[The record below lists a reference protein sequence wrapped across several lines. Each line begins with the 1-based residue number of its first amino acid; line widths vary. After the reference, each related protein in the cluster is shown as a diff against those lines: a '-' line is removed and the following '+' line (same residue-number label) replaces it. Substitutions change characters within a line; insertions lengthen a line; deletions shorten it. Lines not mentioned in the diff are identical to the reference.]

1 MERKAWH
8 TWGKRL
14 LTLLF
19 VVLIPVLLYSL
30 ARNLDWNEV
39 RQSLLA
45 YKPGTLAVGLVLA
58 FTSYLAFASYDLLGR
73 AYTGHH
79 LPARQVLPV
88 AFVCYAFNLNFTTW
102 VGGVALRYRLYSR
115 LGLDTPTITRILTLG
130 LLTNWVGYMLLAGSV
145 FALRLVKLPENW
157 AVGATGLQLIGIALL
172 ALALG
177 YLLAC
182 GFAKRRTWSLRGHE
196 LTLPSLRLALCQVAL
211 GMSNWALMAA
221 LIYWLLPHD
230 LFYPSILGILLI
242 SCVAGVVAH
251 IPAGLGVLEAV
262 FLALLHGQL
271 GQGSLVAALLGY
283 RTLYYLI
290 PLLVALVIYLVLENA
305 PRPCANVARPPC
317 ARPDEGPGPGGVR
330 CVFLCAVD
338 ARQPGE
344 HPGAGRGLRR
354 AHPLLQRRGKACGAA
369 HLLQLQQHARRSYR
383 LVVQQREQGHAQY
396 PEALRRPLRRWQRR

>member
-19 VVLIPVLLYSL
+19 LVLIPVLLYTL

-39 RQSLLA
+39 RHSLLA
-45 YKPGTLAVGLVLA
+45 YTPGTLAVGLGLA
-58 FTSYLAFASYDLLGR
+58 FTSYLVFASYDLLGR

-79 LPARQVLPV
+79 LPTRQVLPV

-102 VGGVALRYRLYSR
+102 VGGVALRYRLYGR

-130 LLTNWVGYMLLAGSV
+130 LLTNWIGYLLLAGTV
-145 FALRLVKLPENW
+145 FALRLVKLPESW
-157 AVGATGLQLIGIALL
+157 AVGTAGLQLIGVVLL
-172 ALALG
+172 ALAAG

-182 GFAKRRTWSLRGHE
+182 GFAKRRTWSLRRHE

-211 GMSNWALMAA
+211 GTSNWALMAA
-221 LIYWLLPHD
+221 LIHWLLPHE
-230 LFYPSILGILLI
+230 LFYPSVLGILLI

-290 PLLVALVIYLVLENA
+290 PLLLALVVYLVLEK
-305 PRPCANVARPPC
+305 
-317 ARPDEGPGPGGVR
+317 
-330 CVFLCAVD
+330 
-338 ARQPGE
+338 
-344 HPGAGRGLRR
+344 R
-354 AHPLLQRRGKACGAA
+354 AKTMRLRGKA
-369 HLLQLQQHARRSYR
+369 
-383 LVVQQREQGHAQY
+383 
-396 PEALRRPLRRWQRR
+396 ALRKT

>member
-1 MERKAWH
+1 MKHKAWH

-19 VVLIPVLLYSL
+19 IVLIPALLYML

-39 RQSLLA
+39 RQSLVA
-45 YKPGTLAVGLVLA
+45 YKPSTLIIGLGLA
-58 FTSYLAFASYDLLGR
+58 LCSYLTFAGYDLLAR

-102 VGGVALRYRLYSR
+102 VGGVALRYRLYGR
-115 LGLDTPTITRILTLG
+115 LGLDTGTITKILTLG
-130 LLTNWVGYMLLAGSV
+130 LLTNWMGYMLLAGTV

-157 AVGATGLQLIGIALL
+157 AVGVTGLQMIGFLL
-172 ALALG
+172 LGVALA

-182 GFAKRRTWSLRGHE
+182 GFAKRRTWRVREHE
-196 LTLPSLRLALCQVAL
+196 ITLPSLRLALCQVAL
-211 GMSNWALMAA
+211 GASNWALMAA
-221 LIYWLLPHD
+221 LIYWLLPGD

-290 PLLVALVIYLVLENA
+290 PLVLAVITYLILEK
-305 PRPCANVARPPC
+305 RAR
-317 ARPDEGPGPGGVR
+317 AM
-330 CVFLCAVD
+330 
-338 ARQPGE
+338 RQRGE
-344 HPGAGRGLRR
+344 ATLR
-354 AHPLLQRRGKACGAA
+354 KT
-369 HLLQLQQHARRSYR
+369 
-383 LVVQQREQGHAQY
+383 
-396 PEALRRPLRRWQRR
+396 

>member
-1 MERKAWH
+1 MKHKAWH

-19 VVLIPVLLYSL
+19 IVLIPALLYML

-39 RQSLLA
+39 RQSLVA
-45 YKPGTLAVGLVLA
+45 YKPSTLIIGLGLA
-58 FTSYLAFASYDLLGR
+58 LCSYLTFASYDLLAR

-102 VGGVALRYRLYSR
+102 VGGVALRYRLYGR
-115 LGLDTPTITRILTLG
+115 LGLDTGTITKILTLG
-130 LLTNWVGYMLLAGSV
+130 LLTNWMGYMLLAGTV

-157 AVGATGLQLIGIALL
+157 AVGVTGLQMIGFLL
-172 ALALG
+172 LGVALA

-182 GFAKRRTWSLRGHE
+182 GFAKRRTWRVREHE
-196 LTLPSLRLALCQVAL
+196 ITLPSLRLALCQVAL
-211 GMSNWALMAA
+211 GASNWALMAA
-221 LIYWLLPHD
+221 LIYWLLPGH

-290 PLLVALVIYLVLENA
+290 PLLLAVITYLVLEK
-305 PRPCANVARPPC
+305 RAR
-317 ARPDEGPGPGGVR
+317 AM
-330 CVFLCAVD
+330 
-338 ARQPGE
+338 RQRGE
-344 HPGAGRGLRR
+344 ATLR
-354 AHPLLQRRGKACGAA
+354 KT
-369 HLLQLQQHARRSYR
+369 
-383 LVVQQREQGHAQY
+383 
-396 PEALRRPLRRWQRR
+396 

>member
-1 MERKAWH
+1 MKHTSWR

-14 LTLLF
+14 MTLLF
-19 VVLIPVLLYSL
+19 LVLIPTLLYLL

-45 YKPGTLAVGLVLA
+45 YRPGTLVIGLVLA
-58 FTSYLAFASYDLLGR
+58 FASYLTFASYDLLGR

-102 VGGVALRYRLYSR
+102 VGGVALRYRLYGR

-130 LLTNWVGYMLLAGSV
+130 LLTNWVGYMLLAGTV
-145 FALRLVKLPENW
+145 FALGLVELPKTW
-157 AVGATGLQLIGIALL
+157 AVGATGLRLIGVLL
-172 ALALG
+172 LVFALG

-182 GFAKRRTWSLRGHE
+182 AFAKRRTWSLRGHE
-196 LTLPSLRLALCQVAL
+196 LTLPSLHLALCQVAL
-211 GMSNWALMAA
+211 GASNWALMAA
-221 LIYWLLPHD
+221 LIHWLLPHE

-262 FLALLHGQL
+262 FLALLHGQI

-290 PLLVALVIYLVLENA
+290 PLLLALVVYLVLEK
-305 PRPCANVARPPC
+305 RAR
-317 ARPDEGPGPGGVR
+317 AM
-330 CVFLCAVD
+330 
-338 ARQPGE
+338 RQ
-344 HPGAGRGLRR
+344 RD
-354 AHPLLQRRGKACGAA
+354 KA
-369 HLLQLQQHARRSYR
+369 
-383 LVVQQREQGHAQY
+383 
-396 PEALRRPLRRWQRR
+396 ALRKT

>member
-45 YKPGTLAVGLVLA
+45 YKPGTLAVGLLLA
-58 FTSYLAFASYDLLGR
+58 FTSYLVFASYDLLGR
-73 AYTGHH
+73 AYTGHP

-145 FALRLVKLPENW
+145 FALRLVKLPESW

-172 ALALG
+172 AVALG

-221 LIYWLLPHD
+221 LIHWLLPHD

-271 GQGSLVAALLGY
+271 GQGTLVAALLGY

-290 PLLVALVIYLVLENA
+290 PLLLALVIYLVLEKRA
-305 PRPCANVARPPC
+305 KT
-317 ARPDEGPGPGGVR
+317 
-330 CVFLCAVD
+330 L
-338 ARQPGE
+338 RQ
-344 HPGAGRGLRR
+344 RG
-354 AHPLLQRRGKACGAA
+354 
-369 HLLQLQQHARRSYR
+369 
-383 LVVQQREQGHAQY
+383 
-396 PEALRRPLRRWQRR
+396 

>member
-1 MERKAWH
+1 MKHKAWH

-19 VVLIPVLLYSL
+19 IVLIPALLYML

-39 RQSLLA
+39 RQSLVA
-45 YKPGTLAVGLVLA
+45 YKPSTLIIGLGLA
-58 FTSYLAFASYDLLGR
+58 LCSYLTFASYDLLAR

-102 VGGVALRYRLYSR
+102 VGGVALRYRLYGR
-115 LGLDTPTITRILTLG
+115 LGLDTGTITQILTLG
-130 LLTNWVGYMLLAGSV
+130 LLTNWMGYMLLAGTV

-157 AVGATGLQLIGIALL
+157 AVGVTGLQMIGFLL
-172 ALALG
+172 LGVTLA

-182 GFAKRRTWSLRGHE
+182 GFAKRRTWKVREHE
-196 LTLPSLRLALCQVAL
+196 ITLPSLRLALCQVAL
-211 GMSNWALMAA
+211 GASNWALMAA
-221 LIYWLLPHD
+221 LIYWLLPGD

-290 PLLVALVIYLVLENA
+290 PLLLAVITYLVLEK
-305 PRPCANVARPPC
+305 RAR
-317 ARPDEGPGPGGVR
+317 AM
-330 CVFLCAVD
+330 
-338 ARQPGE
+338 RQRGE
-344 HPGAGRGLRR
+344 ATLR
-354 AHPLLQRRGKACGAA
+354 KT
-369 HLLQLQQHARRSYR
+369 
-383 LVVQQREQGHAQY
+383 
-396 PEALRRPLRRWQRR
+396 

>member
-1 MERKAWH
+1 MKHKAWH

-19 VVLIPVLLYSL
+19 IVLIPALLYML

-39 RQSLLA
+39 RQSLVA
-45 YKPGTLAVGLVLA
+45 YKPSTLIIGLGLA
-58 FTSYLAFASYDLLGR
+58 LCSYLTFAGYDLLAR

-102 VGGVALRYRLYSR
+102 VGGVALRYRLYGR
-115 LGLDTPTITRILTLG
+115 LGLDTGTITKILTLG
-130 LLTNWVGYMLLAGSV
+130 LLTNWMGYMLLAGTV

-157 AVGATGLQLIGIALL
+157 AVGVTGLQMIGFLL
-172 ALALG
+172 LGVALA

-182 GFAKRRTWSLRGHE
+182 GFAKRRTWRVREHE
-196 LTLPSLRLALCQVAL
+196 ITLPSLRLALCQVAL
-211 GMSNWALMAA
+211 GASNWALMAA
-221 LIYWLLPHD
+221 LIYWLLPGD

-290 PLLVALVIYLVLENA
+290 PLLMAVITYLILEK
-305 PRPCANVARPPC
+305 RAR
-317 ARPDEGPGPGGVR
+317 AM
-330 CVFLCAVD
+330 
-338 ARQPGE
+338 RQRGE
-344 HPGAGRGLRR
+344 ATLR
-354 AHPLLQRRGKACGAA
+354 KT
-369 HLLQLQQHARRSYR
+369 
-383 LVVQQREQGHAQY
+383 
-396 PEALRRPLRRWQRR
+396 

>member
-1 MERKAWH
+1 MKHTSWR

-14 LTLLF
+14 MTLLF
-19 VVLIPVLLYSL
+19 LVLIPTLLYLL

-45 YKPGTLAVGLVLA
+45 YRPGTLVIGLVLA
-58 FTSYLAFASYDLLGR
+58 FASYLTFASYDLLGR

-102 VGGVALRYRLYSR
+102 VGGVALRYRLYGR

-130 LLTNWVGYMLLAGSV
+130 LLTNWVGYMLLAGTV
-145 FALRLVKLPENW
+145 FALGLVELPKTW
-157 AVGATGLQLIGIALL
+157 AVGATGLRLIGVLL
-172 ALALG
+172 LVFALG

-182 GFAKRRTWSLRGHE
+182 AFAKRRTWSLRGHE

-211 GMSNWALMAA
+211 GASNWALMAA
-221 LIYWLLPHD
+221 LIHWLLPHE

-262 FLALLHGQL
+262 FLALLHGQI

-290 PLLVALVIYLVLENA
+290 PLLLALVVYLVLEK
-305 PRPCANVARPPC
+305 RAR
-317 ARPDEGPGPGGVR
+317 AM
-330 CVFLCAVD
+330 
-338 ARQPGE
+338 RQ
-344 HPGAGRGLRR
+344 
-354 AHPLLQRRGKACGAA
+354 RGKA
-369 HLLQLQQHARRSYR
+369 
-383 LVVQQREQGHAQY
+383 
-396 PEALRRPLRRWQRR
+396 ALRKT